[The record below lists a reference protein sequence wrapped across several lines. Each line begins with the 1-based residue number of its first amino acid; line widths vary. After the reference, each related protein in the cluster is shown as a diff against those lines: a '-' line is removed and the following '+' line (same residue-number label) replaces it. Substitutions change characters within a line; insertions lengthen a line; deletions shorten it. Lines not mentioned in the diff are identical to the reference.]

1 MEHADWE
8 PGPDLRGGGRR
19 TLVRRPVSGP
29 VSDIVMGAA
38 SSRPL
43 AFLIAWPGRKDER
56 SIPIRDHLFVGREC
70 SGIDDE
76 HRFLID
82 DTSVSR
88 AHAEVH
94 LDAAQDQAWLVD
106 RSTNGTW
113 HNGARMER
121 SVPVR
126 IMPGDRVQIGPV
138 EFQFFSRRF
147 AAPAEVDPR
156 RTVREVHMSELV
168 MAVGDI
174 VSFSTVSE
182 YTDGAVL
189 LESIDRVYSGLRQL
203 LSARRGTLSNYV
215 GDAFFATW
223 DTQGTSEAAVSAVS
237 FALEAAARVREVA
250 PSLPVRDPEGEP
262 VRMGFGVGLGRAA
275 VSMMAGS
282 IVTVLG
288 DATNV
293 TFRLSGIAS
302 RSGWPDVVVTDAVHD
317 LTAGLFSFAGPAE
330 VEVKGRAGNVKVF
343 GVAPAGQAVSLG
355 QRRGDF
361 SPGN

>member
-1 MEHADWE
+1 VW
-8 PGPDLRGGGRR
+8 
-19 TLVRRPVSGP
+19 SGKYS
-29 VSDIVMGAA
+29 VSDPESFAARRAA
-38 SSRPL
+38 SSGAL
-43 AFLIAWPGRKDER
+43 AFLIAWPGSSDER
-56 SIPIRDHLFVGREC
+56 SIPIVDHLFVGREC
-70 SGIDDE
+70 SGIDDG

-113 HNGARMER
+113 LNGARMER

-126 IMPGDRVQIGPV
+126 IMPGDRVQVGPV
-138 EFQFFSRRF
+138 EFQFFSRHF
-147 AAPAEVDPR
+147 LAPAEVDPR
-156 RTVREVHMSELV
+156 RTVRNVHMTELLMV
-168 MAVGDI
+168 VGDI

-189 LESIDRVYSGLRQL
+189 LESIDRVYSGLRKL
-203 LSARRGTLSNYV
+203 LNARRGTLSNYV

-223 DTQGTSEAAVSAVS
+223 EITGRETAKRETDGTPEAAVSAVS
-237 FALEAAARVREVA
+237 FALEAAAGVREVA
-250 PSLPVRDPEGEP
+250 PSLPLRDPDGEP

-275 VSMMAGS
+275 VSMMAGA

-317 LTAGLFSFAGPAE
+317 LTAGRFSFAGPAE
-330 VEVKGRAGNVKVF
+330 VEVKGRATKVKVF
-343 GVAPAGQAVSLG
+343 GVAPPGQPVTLG
-355 QRRGDF
+355 GVGR
-361 SPGN
+361 

>member
-1 MEHADWE
+1 MARSSDAA
-8 PGPDLRGGGRR
+8 G
-19 TLVRRPVSGP
+19 TANSG
-29 VSDIVMGAA
+29 A
-38 SSRPL
+38 L
-43 AFLIAWPGRKDER
+43 AFLVAWPGSSDER
-56 SIPIRDHLFVGREC
+56 SVPIVDHLFIGREC
-70 SGIDDE
+70 NGIDDE

-82 DTSVSR
+82 DASVSR

-113 HNGARMER
+113 LNGARMER

-126 IMPGDRVQIGPV
+126 VMPGDRVQVGPV
-138 EFQFFSRRF
+138 EFQFFSRHF
-147 AAPAEVDPR
+147 SDPAELDSR
-156 RTVREVHMSELV
+156 RTVRQVHMSELA

-189 LESIDRVYSGLRQL
+189 LESIDRLYSGLRKL
-203 LSARRGTLSNYV
+203 LSAHRGTLSNYV

-223 DTQGTSEAAVSAVS
+223 ETEGAPEAVVSAVS
-237 FALEAAARVREVA
+237 FALEAAAGVREVA
-250 PSLPVRDPEGEP
+250 PSLPLRDPDGAP
-262 VRMGFGVGLGRAA
+262 VRMGFGIGLGRAA
-275 VSMMAGS
+275 VSMMAGA

-293 TFRLSGIAS
+293 TFRLSGLAS

-317 LTAGLFSFAGPAE
+317 LTVGQFSFSGPAE
-330 VEVKGRAGNVKVF
+330 VEVKGRAGKVKVF
-343 GVAPAGQAVSLG
+343 GVAPAGHTI
-355 QRRGDF
+355 
-361 SPGN
+361 PYPT